1 MTIRIIMSSSL
12 ALILT
17 SGCVGTDVGNPETS
31 PTELEF
37 VVPEVQTNIQAL
49 VAEGWTIKTLD
60 VHIEGLSA
68 VSDQEPNPELTLVSG
83 PSKIDLVGIST
94 RLEFES
100 NVDSVQQLEIR
111 FERDSA
117 PWLEAEFVAEDGR
130 VIFVEASN
138 PDRIRYSG
146 EIPLNEGLLFSTHP
160 VLPWLTEEA
169 ASLEALPDGALISET
184 NEPQLFRS
192 FLRAFAPNAKLFLDK
207 DKNSKFD
214 LQDQNIGIP
223 EP

>member
-1 MTIRIIMSSSL
+1 MTIRIFVSSSL
-12 ALILT
+12 ALILA
-17 SGCVGTDVGNPETS
+17 SGCVGTDVGNPATS
-31 PTELEF
+31 TELEF
-37 VVPEVQTNIQAL
+37 VVPELQTNTQAL
-49 VAEGWTIKTLD
+49 VAAGWTVKTLD
-60 VHIEGLSA
+60 VHIDALSA
-68 VSDQEPNPELTLVSG
+68 VADNDPNPELILVSG
-83 PSKIDLVGIST
+83 PSRIDLVGISP

-100 NVDSVQQLEIR
+100 NLNSVQKLEIQ

-117 PWLEAEFVAEDGR
+117 PWLEAEFVAADGR
-130 VIFVEASN
+130 VIFIEASN

-160 VLPWLTEEA
+160 VLPWLIEETEA
-169 ASLEALPDGALISET
+169 LEALPSETLISET

-214 LQDQNIGIP
+214 PQDQSVAIP
-223 EP
+223 EL